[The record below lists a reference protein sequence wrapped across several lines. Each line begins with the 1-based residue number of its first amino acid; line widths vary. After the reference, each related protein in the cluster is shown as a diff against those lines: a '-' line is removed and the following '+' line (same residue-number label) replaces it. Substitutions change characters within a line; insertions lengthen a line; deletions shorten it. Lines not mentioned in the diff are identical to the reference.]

1 MSYDNTDLDNIIFDI
16 NVQKDD
22 CKIVDQDFYDW
33 LNKHI
38 QTYWREIGKP
48 TYEKYRRTT
57 QPTIQKVSGKKMP
70 VKLER
75 ILCVADHKLTQSIKN
90 VDVNKVSAD
99 QALSML
105 KTLHSLAI
113 SVDKSA
119 DEARRWKKE
128 NTASN

>member
-1 MSYDNTDLDNIIFDI
+1 MSQCSLSNLWVPRSRHREFWWSTQQPNRF
-16 NVQKDD
+16 
-22 CKIVDQDFYDW
+22 
-33 LNKHI
+33 NKHI